1 MGVTIYA
8 SEIVTEGGIT
18 IRNEIVI
25 DANEAGTTRTTGDT
39 TDAGSATVS
48 LAEGPNLGMVT
59 DGTGDPEETSGG
71 VTEIGQ
77 GLNIAVRM
85 RDTVW
90 SVFVYML
97 VLCSIFKL
105 RSWPAATTI
114 TQLASTATVWAS
126 HYLFHTRN
134 LTTLGYLSG
143 SCQPRLDP

>member
-39 TDAGSATVS
+39 TNAGSATVS

-77 GLNIAVRM
+77 GLNIA
-85 RDTVW
+85 
-90 SVFVYML
+90 
-97 VLCSIFKL
+97 L